1 MEMIDFKNIE
11 GIYFV
16 GIGGIGMSALALYF
30 AKGGYDVAGYDRSE
44 SKITISLIET
54 GCTVNYVDEESVIPE
69 LFRNVSEK
77 NKVIIVYTPAIPSEN
92 KIISYFRKNEYRLYK
107 RSEILGEIS
116 SHTDTLAV
124 AGTHGK
130 TTVSTMIAHL
140 LKQSA
145 VDCSAFLGG
154 ISKNYGSNLLLG
166 ESRYTVMEADEF
178 DRSFHRLTPLMAVV
192 TSLDADHLD
201 IYGDRATMVEGYNV
215 FCSKIKRGGT
225 LIVNNKIRRE
235 IITPDGVK
243 CFTYGLDS
251 GSDYMATHIEHQKD
265 YYIFNLKTPDGII
278 EDLHFA
284 FPGIINIENFTAAI
298 AIALMCGVTEQEIRK
313 AVILFQGVQRR
324 FDIRINRPGLAYID
338 DYAHHPEEIRA
349 CITSVKEYF
358 SGRKITGIFQPHLF
372 SRTRDH
378 ADGFAAILDELD
390 ETILL
395 PIYPAREK
403 PVEGVTSEI
412 ILRKMKSGKKSLLRK
427 EDIPDKL
434 DVSKLD
440 VLITIGAGDIDT
452 LVKPIEDKLNT
463 ERAK

>member
-1 MEMIDFKNIE
+1 MIEFKNIE

-30 AKGGYDVAGYDRSE
+30 AKGGYTIAGYDRSE
-44 SKITISLIET
+44 SKITLSLTEGGCIVFHEDNVNLLPDLFGNIS
-54 GCTVNYVDEESVIPE
+54 N
-69 LFRNVSEK
+69 K
-77 NKVIIVYTPAIPSEN
+77 NKVLIVYTPAIPAEN
-92 KIISYFRKNEYRLYK
+92 RILSYFRNSGYRLYK
-107 RSEILGEIS
+107 RSEVLGEIS
-116 SHTDTLAV
+116 AKTDTLAV

-140 LKQSA
+140 LKQSH

-154 ISKNYGSNLLLG
+154 ISKNYDSNLLSG

-178 DRSFHRLTPLMAVV
+178 DRSFHYLKPFMAVI

-201 IYGDRATMVEGYNV
+201 IYGDQDTMVKAYNE
-215 FCSKIKRGGT
+215 FC
-225 LIVNNKIRRE
+225 NKIRLGGNLVINSRIRKDIVVPE
-235 IITPDGVK
+235 GVN
-243 CFTYGLDS
+243 CFTYGLDFNA
-251 GSDYMATHIEHQKD
+251 DYRSFNIEHGKD
-265 YYIFNLKTPDGII
+265 YYRFNIKTPSTTI

-313 AVILFQGVQRR
+313 AIILFQGVRRR
-324 FDIRINRPGLAYID
+324 FDIRINWPGLAYID
-338 DYAHHPEEIRA
+338 DYAHHPEEIKA

-390 ETILL
+390 EVILL
-395 PIYPAREK
+395 PIYPAREN
-403 PVEGVTSEI
+403 PIEGVSSEMI
-412 ILRKMKSGKKSLLRK
+412 FKKMRSGRKRLLKK
-427 EDIPDKL
+427 EDIPVKL
-434 DVSKLD
+434 EVSTLD
-440 VLITIGAGDIDT
+440 VLLTIGAGDIDT
-452 LVKPIEDKLNT
+452 LVAPIEEKLKK
-463 ERAK
+463 ERMK

>member
-1 MEMIDFKNIE
+1 MIEFKNIE

-30 AKGGYDVAGYDRSE
+30 AKGGYSVAGYDRSE
-44 SKITISLIET
+44 TRITHSLT
-54 GCTVNYVDEESVIPE
+54 ESDCNVIYDDNVIALPE
-69 LFRNVSEK
+69 LFGNIS
-77 NKVIIVYTPAIPSEN
+77 NKDKVLIIYTPAIPVENRIFTFFRSEGYN
-92 KIISYFRKNEYRLYK
+92 LYK
-107 RSEILGEIS
+107 RSEVLGEIS
-116 SHTDTLAV
+116 AHTDTLAV

-140 LKQSA
+140 LKQST

-178 DRSFHRLTPLMAVV
+178 DRSFHRLKPLMAVV

-201 IYGDRATMVEGYNV
+201 IYGDRVTMVKAYNE
-215 FCSKIKRGGT
+215 FCGKIRKGGN
-225 LIVNNKIRRE
+225 LVVNNKIRKE
-235 IITPDGVK
+235 IVVPEGVS
-243 CFTYGLDS
+243 CFTYGLEADADFRA
-251 GSDYMATHIEHQKD
+251 SDIERGKD
-265 YYIFNLKTPDGII
+265 YYTFNIKTPETNIN
-278 EDLHFA
+278 DLHFA
-284 FPGIINIENFTAAI
+284 FPGIVNIENFTAAI
-298 AIALMCGVTEQEIRK
+298 AIALMCGVTESEVK
-313 AVILFQGVQRR
+313 KGVLLFQGVKRR
-324 FDIRINRPGLAYID
+324 FDIRINQPGLTYVD

-358 SGRKITGIFQPHLF
+358 EGRKITGIFQPHLF

-378 ADGFAAILDELD
+378 AEGFAAILDQLD

-403 PVEGVTSEI
+403 PIIGVSSEM
-412 ILRKMKSGKKSLLRK
+412 ILVKMKSGKKSLLKK

-440 VLITIGAGDIDT
+440 VLITIGAGDIDQ
-452 LVKPIEDKLNT
+452 LVKPIEEKLKK
-463 ERAK
+463 ERAR